1 MNKIISTKPKL
12 DFKDVLIVPQVSF
25 IESRKLVNLTTSYK
39 FKHSGNNWSGIPII
53 SSNMDSVTDL
63 NTHKI
68 ISQRGYMSCFP
79 KYFNKI
85 WKNIDIIPEELA
97 NTDTYILS
105 CGINKDDISIILE
118 LMKKLDYQGT
128 PLKYLCIDVANG
140 YLDKLISICAFFRTK
155 FPNLTLIA
163 GNVVTPELVNK
174 LIINGVDI
182 VKIGIGSGQ
191 VCLTRQQ
198 TGVGY
203 PQLSAIMECVYAAK
217 SLNAH
222 IISDGGV
229 TVPGDICKAYSAGA
243 DFVMLGSM
251 LAAHDESPGDIV
263 NGHKIVYGMSSS
275 VANNK
280 HNGGLND
287 YRSSEG
293 RVTNLPVKGPL
304 IKTIID
310 IEGGIRSC
318 CTYINA
324 NDISKMYS
332 NSTFILVNQQ
342 LEKTQEK
349 YMISN

>member
-1 MNKIISTKPKL
+1 MNKIIPSTPKL
-12 DFKDVLIVPQVSF
+12 DFRDVLIVPRVSF
-25 IESRKLVNLTTSYK
+25 IESRKLVNLSTSYK
-39 FKHSGNNWSGIPII
+39 FKHSGNIWSGIPII

-63 NTHKI
+63 NTYKI

-85 WKNIDIIPEELA
+85 WKDNGIPEELF
-97 NTDTYILS
+97 NTDNYMLS
-105 CGINKDDISIILE
+105 CGINKDDVNTIID
-118 LMKKLDYQGT
+118 LMKKLSSQGT

-140 YLDKLISICAFFRTK
+140 YLHKLVSVCAYFRTK
-155 FPNLTLIA
+155 FPKLTIIA
-163 GNVVTPELVNK
+163 GNVVTPELVDK
-174 LIINGVDI
+174 LIINGVDV

-203 PQLSAIMECVYAAK
+203 PQLSAIMECVDAAK

-251 LAAHDESPGDIV
+251 LAAHDESPGDVI

-280 HNGGLND
+280 HNGGLSD

-293 RVTNLPVKGPL
+293 RVTNLPIKGPL
-304 IKTIID
+304 MKTIID

-318 CTYINA
+318 CTYLNA
-324 NDISKMYS
+324 NEISLMYK
-332 NSTFILVNQQ
+332 NSKFILVNQQ